1 MTAGARSA
9 ARAAAFVTSNR
20 VSVLVLLAPKL
31 DLILLCALDAP
42 FAHLDVVLDLSLREL
57 AVLPED
63 DVEAQTEDAK
73 SYKYQSS
80 Q

>member
-9 ARAAAFVTSNR
+9 ARTAAFVTCNR

-31 DLILLCALDAP
+31 YFILLCALDASL
-42 FAHLDVVLDLSLREL
+42 AHLDVVLDLSLREL

-63 DVEAQTEDAK
+63 DVEAQSADAE

-80 Q
+80 